1 MSDQIADII
10 KRSAPVLRSHHA
22 TEAYVFGSTARGENR
37 PDSDIDILVR
47 FDKTRGLFAF
57 VRTKLDLEKALGGRK
72 VDLVQIEAVRPEF
85 REGIE
90 QDRVQIL

>member
-1 MSDQIADII
+1 ML
-10 KRSAPVLRSHHA
+10 KNHHA
-22 TEAYVFGSTARGENR
+22 VEAYIFGSTARGENR

-57 VRTKLDLEKALGGRK
+57 VRTKLELEKVFDGRK
-72 VDLVQIEAVRPEF
+72 VDLVQIEAIRPEF
-85 REGIE
+85 RDDIE